1 MVNRERKRKVEMNR
15 GIGIEEWDR
24 YFREMLKDS
33 EGRVRGSKE
42 REEERW
48 ERKRKKK
55 S

>member
-15 GIGIEEWDR
+15 RIGIEEWDR

-42 REEERW
+42 
-48 ERKRKKK
+48 
-55 S
+55 